1 MVSDNENN
9 EQMYE
14 VTNEDDLQTGDGLQ
28 LSDSLDVFCHGLSET
43 EPTFVVIGE
52 TEIKKSLLIDQG
64 HGFERVYDLTA
75 LKTEI
80 DQSPK
85 DENSPWRQIIKNRKN
100 GLLVILYTTIRNE
113 KENENQSIKFH
124 KLMTEFGLTS
134 VYLWNCD
141 FGVPKFDLM
150 TTKLDLEKTLKS
162 EYSRLHS
169 ASVGLDEF
177 ENRLELTR
185 NEPPISTGYKKL
197 DDLLDGGLYPGL
209 YTFGADTSLG
219 KSTFWLNIALNI
231 SDQGRSVLYFSVE
244 MSKYEL
250 TGRLL
255 SKETYLLARSK
266 KGLGH
271 AQTERSLTSFSKLNN
286 LDAPDQKLVQD
297 AKVLFRH
304 QARNLYL
311 FENIGEIYADTI
323 RNEIINFM
331 TRTGTTQPPVI
342 IVDYIQIIRSR
353 DKYIDSNDKLK
364 LDKNLFFFKKL
375 SNDMR
380 LPIVLISS
388 LNRDSYKNWSRITMT
403 SFKESGSIEYTSDVL
418 IGMQLEKLARDG
430 KLTPEQASEE
440 LSKEIREID
449 LIILKN
455 RHGKRDVHTHFHYH
469 TWFNDFIEV
478 PGFDRYPK
486 RNEITTGYK
495 PTRSDESD
503 DDQDD
508 DETGFLE

>member
-1 MVSDNENN
+1 MVSDNKNN
-9 EQMYE
+9 EQIYE
-14 VTNEDDLQTGDGLQ
+14 VTNENDLQDGETLQ
-28 LSDSLDVFCHGLSET
+28 VSHGLDGFGHVLSES

-64 HGFERVYDLTA
+64 HPSGRVYDLTE

-80 DQSPK
+80 DQQK
-85 DENSPWRQIIKNRKN
+85 DEDAPWRQFLKNRKD
-100 GLLVILYTTIRNE
+100 GLLVILYTTIRNGR
-113 KENENQSIKFH
+113 ENEKQSIKFH

-141 FGVPKFDLM
+141 FGVPKFESK
-150 TTKLDLEKTLKS
+150 TNKLELEKTLKG
-162 EYSRLHS
+162 EFSRLHS

-177 ENRLELTR
+177 ENHLELTK
-185 NEPPISTGYKKL
+185 NEPPISTGYRKL

-219 KSTFWLNIALNI
+219 KTTFWLNIALNI
-231 SDQGRSVLYFSVE
+231 SDRGRSVLYFSVE
-244 MSKYEL
+244 MSKFEL

-255 SKETYLLARSK
+255 SKTTYLLANSK

-271 AQTERSLTSFSKLNN
+271 AQTERSLTTYSKLKT
-286 LDAPDQKLVQD
+286 LDSKDQKLIQD
-297 AKVLFRH
+297 SKVLFGH

-311 FENIGEIYADTI
+311 FENIGEIYAETI
-323 RNEIINFM
+323 QSEIINFM

-353 DKYIDSNDKLK
+353 DKFIDANDKLK
-364 LDKNLFFFKKL
+364 LDKNLFFFKKM

-388 LNRDSYKNWSRITMT
+388 LNRDAYKKWSRITTT

-418 IGMQLEKLARDG
+418 IGMQLEKLAKDG

-440 LSKEIREID
+440 LSKEVREID

-469 TWFNDFIEV
+469 TWFNDFSEV
-478 PGFDRYPK
+478 PGFERYPK
-486 RNEITTGYK
+486 KNIGTPNTNTNK
-495 PTRSDESD
+495 PDPSD

-508 DETGFLE
+508 DQTGFLI